1 MLKKL
6 NYIGCKHSLLPF
18 IESTMRDEMETTDFS
33 NKKFA
38 DLFSGTS
45 SVGFL
50 FRTLG
55 CSTVFSND
63 IEYYSYVIALA

>member
-6 NYIGCKHSLLPF
+6 NYIGCKHSLLNF

-33 NKKFA
+33 KTKFS
-38 DLFSGTS
+38 DVFSGTS

-50 FRTLG
+50 FRTLN
-55 CSTVFSND
+55 CSTIYSND
-63 IEYYSYVIALA
+63 IEY